1 MNKISIVC
9 LSIATFMLCINA
21 IALCRIVNNIS
32 KRLDLVA
39 KCVHK
44 LILIES
50 MNETNK
56 AEKGEQ

>member
-1 MNKISIVC
+1 MDKTSTVC
-9 LSIATFMLCINA
+9 LSIATFMLCINV
-21 IALCRIVNNIS
+21 IVLCRIVENIS

-50 MNETNK
+50 INEEK
-56 AEKGEQ
+56 EKGEQ

>member
-1 MNKISIVC
+1 MNKISYITSV
-9 LSIATFMLCINA
+9 IAQFLLCISL
-21 IALCRIVNNIS
+21 ISLYRIVNNIS

-39 KCVHK
+39 KCVHE